1 MEVEVKPFTNFPK
14 TIQKNHERM
23 KKNLSF
29 KKQTLCDLERA
40 GMIPNMTK
48 NLIAGK
54 NTELLKL
61 I

>member
-1 MEVEVKPFTNFPK
+1 
-14 TIQKNHERM
+14 M